1 MLAVV
6 AEVLKVGL
14 LVQAAQ
20 AVAEMGRM
28 IRPPALL
35 ELPIPVVGVAV
46 VETRLDL
53 ALQVV
58 AVQAAPA

>member
-14 LVQAAQ
+14 PVQAARVV
-20 AVAEMGRM
+20 VAMEPT
-28 IRPPALL
+28 ILLLAPL
-35 ELPIPVVGVAV
+35 ELLIPVVGVAV